1 MNADF
6 FADSNVLVYAYNDG
20 EPRKQALAQ
29 GLLRQPGRCIST
41 QVLQEFC
48 NVLKRRIGFDW
59 PTVASSLDEVSKNFG
74 GSVSVNSPVTVQ
86 DALRIAAWYQLSFY
100 DSLTLAAALEC
111 GCKTLYSEDMHHGLI
126 IDGVLTIRNP
136 FI

>member
-1 MNADF
+1 MNVDF

-59 PTVASSLDEVSKNFG
+59 PTIASSLEEVLRNFG
-74 GSVSVNSPVTVQ
+74 GNVSVNSPVTVV
-86 DALRIAAWYQLSFY
+86 DALRIAARYQRSFY
-100 DSLTLAAALEC
+100 DSLIVATALEN
-111 GCKTLYSEDMHHGLI
+111 GCKTVYSEDMHHGLV
-126 IDGVLTIRNP
+126 IDGVLTILNP
-136 FI
+136 FR